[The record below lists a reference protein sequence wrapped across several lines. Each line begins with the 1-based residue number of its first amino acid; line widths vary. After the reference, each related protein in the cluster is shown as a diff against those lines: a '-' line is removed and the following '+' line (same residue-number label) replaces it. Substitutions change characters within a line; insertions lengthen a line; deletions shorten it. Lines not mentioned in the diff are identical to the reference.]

1 MTYGVVYISL
11 LILFVFCGLIYP
23 FRSLKA
29 FLLSFDAIISIPS
42 FFVKSPAFISWDIDH
57 YKTILDSIRAMN
69 IFGVSSGLDWSL
81 HSATSPYSNQPG
93 VAIYLWIF
101 SLFKENGVFF
111 YATTLFFLVALSL
124 FICKVVK
131 ELKVSKKE
139 AVLIQLIIL
148 MTFNIFYEIQG
159 VRNFLA
165 FMLFAVALYYDF
177 TLKSKYKKIICWFFY
192 LVAYSLHPSVIPL
205 IFIRILVGAF
215 HKKLDFYILGFL
227 LLIYNLFLPILT
239 NILSKISIFSVVS
252 IKMEQY
258 LYGQSDFEAHAGG
271 NEIMFTSLI
280 LIALVLELFLYL
292 QVSKRSLLPRKYSI
306 FYYMTMLFTI
316 GSFLSTQVYLRN
328 IMLLLFLSIPMKIY
342 LFSDLCKEDIYA
354 TETRILSLYKVMSFA
369 LATLMLMYWSYTT
382 YFKVL
387 V

>member
-1 MTYGVVYISL
+1 M
-11 LILFVFCGLIYP
+11 P
-23 FRSLKA
+23 R
-29 FLLSFDAIISIPS
+29 
-42 FFVKSPAFISWDIDH
+42 
-57 YKTILDSIRAMN
+57 N
-69 IFGVSSGLDWSL
+69 
-81 HSATSPYSNQPG
+81 
-93 VAIYLWIF
+93 
-101 SLFKENGVFF
+101 
-111 YATTLFFLVALSL
+111 
-124 FICKVVK
+124 
-131 ELKVSKKE
+131 
-139 AVLIQLIIL
+139 
-148 MTFNIFYEIQG
+148 YE
-159 VRNFLA
+159 RLE
-165 FMLFAVALYYDF
+165 
-177 TLKSKYKKIICWFFY
+177 
-192 LVAYSLHPSVIPL
+192 
-205 IFIRILVGAF
+205 F